1 MESIPIPKDKYMNDA
16 DLLSA
21 IMAPHLEDEVAYGI
35 EKAGTQRDQALN
47 LAQIVKI
54 NYGMTDHNTM
64 RHLVGIL
71 QDIRKIQ
78 ALRKKM
84 QNDPKNT

>member
-1 MESIPIPKDKYMNDA
+1 MPKDKYMNDV

-21 IMAPHLEDEVAYGI
+21 IIAPHLEDEVAYGI
-35 EKAGTQRDQALN
+35 EKAGILRDQALN

-54 NYGMTDHNTM
+54 NYGMADHNTM

-71 QDIRKIQ
+71 EDIRRIQ
-78 ALRKKM
+78 ALRQKM
-84 QNDPKNT
+84 QNDPENT

>member
-1 MESIPIPKDKYMNDA
+1 MADA

-35 EKAGTQRDQALN
+35 EKAGAPRDQALS

-54 NYGMTDHNTM
+54 NYGRRDHNTM

-71 QDIRKIQ
+71 DNIRHIQ
-78 ALRKKM
+78 ALRQKM
-84 QNDPKNT
+84 QNDPKNTQNYEE